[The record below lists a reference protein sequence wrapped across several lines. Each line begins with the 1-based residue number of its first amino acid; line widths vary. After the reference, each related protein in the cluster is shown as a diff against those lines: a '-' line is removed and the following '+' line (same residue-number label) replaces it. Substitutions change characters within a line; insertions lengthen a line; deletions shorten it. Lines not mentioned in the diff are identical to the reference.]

1 MILIVVVVA
10 TGGAGPPLDDSR
22 RLLAV
27 ALSSAPHGV
36 GVAGVILISCLAVAD
51 DRPGRE
57 SRGRPG
63 GRKEGEDRGENN
75 GDSWI
80 MDGMRMHE
88 HEGCLAGTAGTG
100 RHA

>member
-36 GVAGVILISCLAVAD
+36 GVAGVILISCHAAD

-100 RHA
+100 MHA